1 MSTVMKT
8 PALSRRELAWVAVAA
23 LLWLAWS
30 AGLRPLELPDEG
42 RYVGVAWE
50 GLRSGQWLVPLLN
63 GEPFFHKPPLFYWI
77 TEASLSLFG
86 SSALAARTAPL
97 LGGWM
102 AAVSLWWLLRRWSG
116 PALARVALLV
126 LLAMPLTLLGSQY
139 ANLDMLVAG
148 CVSAT
153 VCLAA
158 DALLR
163 RQQGLPWRRVLVAAH
178 AVAGLGVLAKGL
190 IGFVLPGL
198 IVMIWLAWRRRWRDL
213 PVLFFPPGLLVMA
226 AVAAPWYVAMQMR
239 FPEFLHFFFVVQH
252 FERFSGGGFNNAMPF
267 WFFPAVLLVASLPA
281 LPWLVLGH
289 LGTRPRD
296 REDDHGLMS
305 LMGVWLVTVV
315 VFFSLPQSKLVGYIL
330 PAVPPLAALVA
341 LAWQRLQPVTARMRL
356 WGWVSLGVSAAVGVG
371 AVIALTVSPLRTT
384 RALAEDL
391 RNQRHA
397 GEPVFMLNRFDYD
410 LPMYADLDT
419 PVWVQS
425 DWDTEDPMARD
436 NWRKELA
443 ETRHFSST
451 GENPHLVN
459 EPAMLQAM
467 CAAPVSW
474 LVASTRDVP
483 AHRWLQGLDPVSTRR
498 GLSLWRLTST
508 QLPCAGRGGT
518 TG

>member
-1 MSTVMKT
+1 MKGLYAWVGFNTQALPYQPAARAHGHSKFRPLRLAQLALDGLTAFTHWPLRAVSTCGILLAVPALLYGLYLTLMYLLYGHNVSGWTTIVVSLMLFCGLQLMSLGIVGEYVGRIFEEVKGRPLYLVCEGTVGPGAGGCRACAGQRRSVAAGPLMSTVMKT

-178 AVAGLGVLAKGL
+178 AVAGLGVLAK
-190 IGFVLPGL
+190 
-198 IVMIWLAWRRRWRDL
+198 A
-213 PVLFFPPGLLVMA
+213 
-226 AVAAPWYVAMQMR
+226 
-239 FPEFLHFFFVVQH
+239 
-252 FERFSGGGFNNAMPF
+252 
-267 WFFPAVLLVASLPA
+267 
-281 LPWLVLGH
+281 
-289 LGTRPRD
+289 
-296 REDDHGLMS
+296 
-305 LMGVWLVTVV
+305 
-315 VFFSLPQSKLVGYIL
+315 
-330 PAVPPLAALVA
+330 
-341 LAWQRLQPVTARMRL
+341 
-356 WGWVSLGVSAAVGVG
+356 
-371 AVIALTVSPLRTT
+371 
-384 RALAEDL
+384 
-391 RNQRHA
+391 
-397 GEPVFMLNRFDYD
+397 
-410 LPMYADLDT
+410 
-419 PVWVQS
+419 
-425 DWDTEDPMARD
+425 
-436 NWRKELA
+436 
-443 ETRHFSST
+443 
-451 GENPHLVN
+451 
-459 EPAMLQAM
+459 
-467 CAAPVSW
+467 
-474 LVASTRDVP
+474 
-483 AHRWLQGLDPVSTRR
+483 
-498 GLSLWRLTST
+498 
-508 QLPCAGRGGT
+508 
-518 TG
+518 